1 MKSRKFW
8 KIKNKFYRKKKKKK
22 KNLEVCP
29 TKSSTVL
36 DVNFD
41 ISFKK
46 NINNVE
52 FCTPLDILTLNS
64 N

>member
-8 KIKNKFYRKKKKKK
+8 KIKNKFTEKKKK